1 MFTGTRALLLSS
13 LFTFAAVVAC
23 GSSNDAT
30 PAPAGT
36 PAASAEEAAAVRAYA
51 ALAKAGYGDAL
62 AKTRELQKA
71 VDAFVADPT
80 PDKLAAAK
88 TAWLAAR
95 GPYGRTEAHR
105 FFGSPIDDEQ
115 KGPEGRVNGWPLDE
129 AYIDYVVDQ
138 PTAGIINHPAEYASI
153 TKELLEQLNEKD
165 GEANLSTGYHAIE
178 FLLWGQDLSETGPGN
193 RPATDYV
200 SAPNADRRR
209 AYLQT
214 VTNLLVDDLAGVAAG
229 WDEADPNSYA
239 ASFVK
244 LPAKE
249 ALTKAFRGIVM
260 LTGIEIARERM
271 DNAFEKGDQEEEHS
285 CFSDN
290 TTADLS
296 ANIRGV
302 ENVYVNAKLHDLVRA
317 KDPALADRV
326 KAKLDAAIA
335 AIEAIPAPFD
345 RAIVDLDK
353 RPKVGA
359 AVEAAKALTDALIEA
374 AKALD
379 ITVNITEQ

>member
-1 MFTGTRALLLSS
+1 MSSRLRVPSLLLFFSLSS
-13 LFTFAAVVAC
+13 FVAVTAC
-23 GSSNDAT
+23 GSSSSAPGPAGAT
-30 PAPAGT
+30 PAAEDPAIL
-36 PAASAEEAAAVRAYA
+36 RAYVTV
-51 ALAKAGYGDAL
+51 AKAGYGEAL
-62 AKTRELQKA
+62 AKTRELQTA

-80 PDKLAAAK
+80 AEKLEAAK
-88 TAWLAAR
+88 AAWLAAR
-95 GPYGRTEAHR
+95 GPYGRTEVYR
-105 FFGSPIDDEQ
+105 YFGSPIDDEE

-138 PTAGIINHPAEYASI
+138 PSAGIINHPSEYASI
-153 TKELLEQLNEKD
+153 TKELLAEMNEKD

-178 FLLWGQDLSETGPGN
+178 FLLWGQDLSETGPGA
-193 RPATDYV
+193 RPFSDYV
-200 SAPNADRRR
+200 SAPNAERRR
-209 AYLQT
+209 TYLKT
-214 VTNLLVDDLAGVAAG
+214 VTDLLVDDLSGVAAG
-229 WDEADPNSYA
+229 WNDAEPSSYA
-239 ASFVK
+239 AAFLK
-244 LPAKE
+244 LPQKE

-271 DNAFEKGDQEEEHS
+271 DNAYKKGEQEEEHS

-302 ENVYVNAKLHDLVRA
+302 ENVYVASRLHELVRA
-317 KDPALADRV
+317 KDPALDDRV
-326 KAKLDAAIA
+326 KERLGAAIA

-359 AVEAAKALTDALIEA
+359 AIDATKSLTDALIEA
-374 AKALD
+374 ANALD
-379 ITVNITEQ
+379 VHVDIVE